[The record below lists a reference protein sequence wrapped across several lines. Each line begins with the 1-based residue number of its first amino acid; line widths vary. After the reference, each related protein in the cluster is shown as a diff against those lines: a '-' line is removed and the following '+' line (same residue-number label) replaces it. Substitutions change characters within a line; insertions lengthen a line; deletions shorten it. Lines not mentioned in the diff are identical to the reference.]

1 MDSRKID
8 QEGKIPVD
16 TLEKLK
22 SLGLFGIQVPEEYG
36 KLDSG
41 RSPGD
46 LALLQYVLVLCA

>member
-36 KLDSG
+36 KLEQWLLSCLSG
-41 RSPGD
+41 SSISASHDG
-46 LALLQYVLVLCA
+46 L